1 MAPIKPQ
8 ASLAFTEIQ
17 TYLATCVCPIPTNL
31 TGTTADAHII
41 HIERGKR
48 ASLRTLP
55 DQVLNTVEKFTS
67 RDAELYRMALRQF
80 MKEINWL
87 EGQLGRRILCDS
99 SLDRWEEE
107 LQYLLGD
114 ERLRGLYQNKG

>member
-31 TGTTADAHII
+31 TGKAADEHII
-41 HIERGKR
+41 HIEKGKR

-67 RDAELYRMALRQF
+67 RGML
-80 MKEINWL
+80 
-87 EGQLGRRILCDS
+87 S
-99 SLDRWEEE
+99 STKWH
-107 LQYLLGD
+107 
-114 ERLRGLYQNKG
+114 